1 MLVKVTPDLSDLLMG
16 HTTWWTYTAMTRI
29 YKHYSFAL
37 QGRQYRAHITSMSSY
52 PGMLSSMVSSSYV
65 TCMHTVVFAKL
76 QGPAKAVAVSCLGD
90 HAVVTS

>member
-37 QGRQYRAHITSMSSY
+37 QGSQYRAHTTSMSSY
-52 PGMLSSMVSSSYV
+52 PGMLSSMVSSSHV
-65 TCMHTVVFAKL
+65 TYMHSFGV
-76 QGPAKAVAVSCLGD
+76 C
-90 HAVVTS
+90 